1 MKKSKVISAVAV
13 CAVAVAVVSFVV
25 LDAVKSGR
33 EYTHTSVLMNTTVSA
48 RVEGKGAKDVGEEI
62 FESIAALEN
71 KLLSRHVELSAVS
84 EVNDCAGSETVIT
97 LFSQSDADGIVSD
110 PASDFLNILS
120 RCRTLGEDSGG
131 AFNPLLGR
139 LSDLWGFGTGH
150 ERVPSDGEI
159 SAALVGTDE
168 PIEINGKKV
177 KIPQNTVLDLGAVG
191 KGVACD
197 EARKL
202 LAKSKVKSAVV
213 SVGGSILLYGEGER
227 FSVGIRDPFSQS
239 GTDCFATLSLTA
251 CCVSTSG
258 SYERYFE
265 SDGVTYHH
273 ILNPKTGKPADSG
286 LVSVTVVCEDGFLSD
301 ALSTACFVLGHEASL
316 PLLEKYNAEAVFVTP
331 EKKVIVTDGLRDS
344 LGLEKDDFTVV
355 DRQGK

>member
-1 MKKSKVISAVAV
+1 MKKSKIISAVV
-13 CAVAVAVVSFVV
+13 CVVAVAVISLVV
-25 LDAVKSGR
+25 LDTVKSER
-33 EYTHTSVLMNTTVSA
+33 EYTNSSVLMNTTVTA
-48 RVEGKGAKDVGEEI
+48 GVEGKGAKDVGEEI

-84 EVNDCAGSETVIT
+84 EVNDCAGDETVIT
-97 LFSQSDADGIVSD
+97 LFSQSNADGIVSD
-110 PASDFLNILS
+110 PAADFLKILS
-120 RCRTLGEDSGG
+120 RCQTLRQDSDG

-139 LSDLWGFGTGH
+139 LSDLWGFGTGN
-150 ERVPSDGEI
+150 ERVPDESEI
-159 SAALVGTDE
+159 SSVLLGTNE

-177 KIPQNTVLDLGAVG
+177 KIPLNTVLDLGAVG
-191 KGVACD
+191 KGIACD
-197 EARKL
+197 EAKKL
-202 LAKSKVKSAVV
+202 LEKSDVKSAVI
-213 SVGGSILLYGEGER
+213 SVGGSVLLYGEGER

-239 GTDCFATLSLTA
+239 GTDCFATLSLSG

-301 ALSTACFVLGHEASL
+301 ALSTACFVLGYEDSL
-316 PLLEKYNAEAVFVTP
+316 PLLKKYNARAVFVTAD
-331 EKKVIVTDGLRDS
+331 KKVMVTDGLEDS
-344 LGLEKDDFTVV
+344 FNLEKDGFDLLSESH
-355 DRQGK
+355 